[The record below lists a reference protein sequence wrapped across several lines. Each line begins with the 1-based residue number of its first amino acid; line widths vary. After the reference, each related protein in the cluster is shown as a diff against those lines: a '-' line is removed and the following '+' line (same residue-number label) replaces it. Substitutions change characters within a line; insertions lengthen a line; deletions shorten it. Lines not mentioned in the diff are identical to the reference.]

1 MSISKDEIAMLKF
14 RNIVNGYLANNDR
27 RKLDSERAFIR
38 SKIDESVREIQQL
51 ENNLSF
57 ISNVS
62 DDNPLVKNVLDSIR
76 KFKEDLEIWRQKQHY
91 LRTLDY

>member
-14 RNIVNGYLANNDR
+14 RNIINGYLANNDR

>member
-76 KFKEDLEIWRQKQHY
+76 KFKEDLEIWRRKQHY

>member
-14 RNIVNGYLANNDR
+14 RNIINGYLANNDR
-27 RKLDSERAFIR
+27 KKLDSERAFIR